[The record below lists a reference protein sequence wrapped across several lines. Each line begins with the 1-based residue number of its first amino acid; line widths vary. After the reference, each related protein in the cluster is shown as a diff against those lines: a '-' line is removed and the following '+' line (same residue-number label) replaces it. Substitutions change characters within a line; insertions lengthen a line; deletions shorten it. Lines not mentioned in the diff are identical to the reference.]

1 VILGIDHVGIAVRD
15 GEGVAAGFARLTRW
29 PAGGLEAVEGE
40 DVRVC
45 FIPDQRPPAAGAAG
59 AARLELLEPTAED
72 SAVGRFLSRRG
83 EGLHHVCFAVDD
95 VAGELARLTAE
106 GYEAIDHVPRR
117 GHGGLV
123 AFLHPKSTH
132 GVLVELLQRDPPP
145 PPADPRAG
153 A

>member
-1 VILGIDHVGIAVRD
+1 VILGIDHVGIAV
-15 GEGVAAGFARLTRW
+15 GEGEAGAADFARLTRW
-29 PAGGLEAVEGE
+29 PAGALETVAGQ

-45 FIPDQRPPAAGAAG
+45 FIPNPLTRGGEAGAAT
-59 AARLELLEPTAED
+59 RIELLEPTAED

-95 VAGELARLTAE
+95 VAAELVRLTGE
-106 GYEAIDHVPRR
+106 GYEAIDPVPRR

-123 AFLHPKSTH
+123 AFLHPRSTH

-145 PPADPRAG
+145 SPADPGAG